1 MLDHLVNADL
11 RQEDDDLEG
20 DEEELELAG
29 REWKRMEERS
39 MREGFRSGYGFC
51 SCSEED
57 LYLCREGRST
67 AEEAA
72 LQEGFD
78 IGYKQ
83 GFTWAKS
90 VGKLRGRLAAKRV
103 VLKDSGS
110 DMELQLEEL
119 ARRVEQLKYGDST
132 SELEHRLDQLD

>member
-1 MLDHLVNADL
+1 
-11 RQEDDDLEG
+11 
-20 DEEELELAG
+20 
-29 REWKRMEERS
+29 MEEDGGKVN
-39 MREGFRSGYGFC
+39 EGRVQVWLWLLLIL
-51 SCSEED
+51 EED

-119 ARRVEQLKYGDST
+119 ARRVEQLKYGEST

>member
-1 MLDHLVNADL
+1 
-11 RQEDDDLEG
+11 
-20 DEEELELAG
+20 
-29 REWKRMEERS
+29 MEEDGGKVDEGRVQVWLLLMLMSGGRS
-39 MREGFRSGYGFC
+39 LS
-51 SCSEED
+51 
-57 LYLCREGRST
+57 CREGRST
-67 AEEAA
+67 AEEEA

-119 ARRVEQLKYGDST
+119 ARRVEQLKYGEST
-132 SELEHRLDQLD
+132 SELEHRLNQLD